1 MLDKVF
7 HRLTANPVEQSAAEG
22 SAKIIHLLRLY
33 LPKSEELGQGE
44 GEGEA

>member
-1 MLDKVF
+1 MLGKFF

-22 SAKIIHLLRLY
+22 SAEITGLRLY

-44 GEGEA
+44 GEREA